1 MARFFWR
8 QSEFDNGGNILKFL
22 SFINIEFE
30 FYKYNMVMK
39 FVEKSS

>member
-22 SFINIEFE
+22 SFINIEYGNE
-30 FYKYNMVMK
+30 ICREK
-39 FVEKSS
+39 FIK